1 MINSIKLKRG
11 NEMSINNDF
20 LDVTLGRRSVRVY
33 DDTVKISH
41 EEMLVMIQKATRAP
55 SSVNLQPW
63 RFVVVDSDE
72 GKEKLRPLVRSNTTQ
87 NDTSA
92 AMVLIF
98 GDLQCYTYAEE
109 IYSKAVSEGKMSETA
124 KNNWLADIV
133 PQYKSFPKE
142 KMKKAVRLDAD
153 LAAMQFMLVARSHG
167 YDTNPIGGFEHGQ
180 LAEAFGLDKERY
192 VSVLILSVG
201 KALETGEESV
211 RLDAEEITFFK

>member
-1 MINSIKLKRG
+1 
-11 NEMSINNDF
+11 MSINNDF

-98 GDLQCYTYAEE
+98 GDLSDATHMQKKF
-109 IYSKAVSEGKMSETA
+109 IA
-124 KNNWLADIV
+124 KPFQKGRCQKQRKITGW
-133 PQYKSFPKE
+133 
-142 KMKKAVRLDAD
+142 
-153 LAAMQFMLVARSHG
+153 
-167 YDTNPIGGFEHGQ
+167 
-180 LAEAFGLDKERY
+180 
-192 VSVLILSVG
+192 LILYPNT
-201 KALETGEESV
+201 KAFLK
-211 RLDAEEITFFK
+211 RK